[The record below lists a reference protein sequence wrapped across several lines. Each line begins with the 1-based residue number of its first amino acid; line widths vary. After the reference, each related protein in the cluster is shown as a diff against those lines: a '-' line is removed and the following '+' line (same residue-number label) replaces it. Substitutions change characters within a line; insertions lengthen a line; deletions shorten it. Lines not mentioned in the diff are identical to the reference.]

1 MRDVYEILRRPVVTE
16 KSTDQKDALNVIA
29 FEVDRRASK
38 PEIKAAVEKLFKV
51 KVTDVR
57 TLQVAGKHVR
67 VGRSFGKRPNWKK
80 ALVTLAEGSTIE
92 FFENR

>member
-1 MRDVYEILRRPVVTE
+1 MRNIYEILRRPVVTE
-16 KSTDQKDALNVIA
+16 KSTDQKDTLRVIS

-51 KVTDVR
+51 KVTNVR
-57 TLQVAGKHVR
+57 TLHMAGKYVR
-67 VGRSFGKRPNWKK
+67 VGRNFGKRSNWKK
-80 ALVTLAEGSTIE
+80 ALVTLAEGSSIE

>member
-1 MRDVYEILRRPVVTE
+1 MKNLYEVIRRPVVTE
-16 KSTDQKDALNVIA
+16 KSTDLKEAANVIA

-51 KVTDVR
+51 KVKRIR
-57 TLQVAGKHVR
+57 TINVIGKQVTL
-67 VGRSFGKRPNWKK
+67 GRNRGKRPNWKK
-80 ALVTLAEGSTIE
+80 ALVTLAQGSTIE

>member
-1 MRDVYEILRRPVVTE
+1 MRNVYEILRRPVVTE

-29 FEVDRRASK
+29 FKVDRHASK

-57 TLQVAGKHVR
+57 TLQVAGKYVR